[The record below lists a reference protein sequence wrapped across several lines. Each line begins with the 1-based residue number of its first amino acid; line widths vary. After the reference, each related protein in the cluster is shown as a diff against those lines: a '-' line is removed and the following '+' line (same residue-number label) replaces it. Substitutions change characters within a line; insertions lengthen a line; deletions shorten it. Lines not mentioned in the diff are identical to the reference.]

1 MSEPLPQ
8 PENPGLE
15 TNIKAGPPLAP
26 PSEPGAGYRSISGW
40 AIAGFALGAL
50 FTLLVVICALVAF
63 YQGAPFFF
71 RPWILMF
78 LLPTLGVFVSLYAQW
93 HVRNSEGTLAGA
105 KLAQWGF
112 RLSLVSGLVY
122 SSYYF
127 VTGYAVTSQANA
139 FVMEEGEETGF
150 FPRLRKGADNPVE
163 FNKAFLMTLP

>member
-1 MSEPLPQ
+1 MSEPHPQ

-26 PSEPGAGYRSISGW
+26 PSEPGAAYRSISGW
-40 AIAGFALGAL
+40 AIAGFTLGAL
-50 FTLLVVICALVAF
+50 FTLLVVICALVAL
-63 YQGAPFFF
+63 YQGSPFFF
-71 RPWILMF
+71 RPWMF
-78 LLPTLGVFVSLYAQW
+78 LLAILGVFVSLYAQR

-139 FVMEEGEETGF
+139 FVMEEGEET
-150 FPRLRKGADNPVE
+150 
-163 FNKAFLMTLP
+163 